1 MPNPMTDRQASVALF
16 FAASFWGL
24 YWLPVRMIEAAGL
37 SPSFSVAL
45 FNVAPLL
52 VLVPLVVLR
61 RRTELRHWPQV
72 VFIGGTLGIGL
83 GLYAMAMVVAPVIRV
98 TMLFYLTPVWSTL
111 IGVFWLNE
119 PLTLRRIIAV
129 LLGFAGLSLLL
140 AGGGLSDPL
149 GYGDF
154 CALAAGVFWG
164 FGAAGLKRWPDAPTV
179 MVTTVQFLSVVL
191 FCTFV
196 AGAVLA
202 EPLPNLS
209 AVRSAL
215 PVAVLASLLV
225 LMPSAY
231 VMFVTARLLYPGR
244 VGILMMSEVLVAIL
258 SASILLPDE
267 TMTLVQWIGGV
278 VVLTACV
285 IEIASQDQGTLT

>member
-1 MPNPMTDRQASVALF
+1 M
-16 FAASFWGL
+16 
-24 YWLPVRMIEAAGL
+24 
-37 SPSFSVAL
+37 
-45 FNVAPLL
+45 
-52 VLVPLVVLR
+52 
-61 RRTELRHWPQV
+61 
-72 VFIGGTLGIGL
+72 
-83 GLYAMAMVVAPVIRV
+83 
-98 TMLFYLTPVWSTL
+98 
-111 IGVFWLNE
+111 
-119 PLTLRRIIAV
+119 
-129 LLGFAGLSLLL
+129 
-140 AGGGLSDPL
+140 
-149 GYGDF
+149 
-154 CALAAGVFWG
+154 FWG